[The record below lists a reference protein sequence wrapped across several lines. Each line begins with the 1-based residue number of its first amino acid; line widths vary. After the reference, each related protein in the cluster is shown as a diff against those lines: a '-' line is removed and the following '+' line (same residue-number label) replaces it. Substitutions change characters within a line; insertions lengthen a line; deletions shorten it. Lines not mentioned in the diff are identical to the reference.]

1 MNPAKQVYAKA
12 MTDLQGRSKT
22 KQQPSKT
29 GGLLQRTSN
38 MNMQDQDKPKEPYDS
53 VLDALDQIRTQR
65 KKLKNGN
72 S

>member
-1 MNPAKQVYAKA
+1 MNPARQVYAKA
-12 MTDLQGRSKT
+12 MSDLNSRSKT
-22 KQQPSKT
+22 KAPSKS

-38 MNMQDQDKPKEPYDS
+38 AMPQAENKQKEPYDS

-65 KKLKNGN
+65 KKLRNGN

>member
-1 MNPAKQVYAKA
+1 MNPARQVYAKA
-12 MTDLQGRSKT
+12 MSDLNSRSKA
-22 KQQPSKT
+22 KAPSKS

-38 MNMQDQDKPKEPYDS
+38 AMPQAENKQKEPYDV

-65 KKLKNGN
+65 KKLRNGN

>member
-1 MNPAKQVYAKA
+1 MNPARQVYAKA
-12 MTDLQGRSKT
+12 MSDLNKRSKT
-22 KQQPSKT
+22 KTPSKS

-38 MNMQDQDKPKEPYDS
+38 AMPQVENKQKEPYDV

>member
-1 MNPAKQVYAKA
+1 MNPARQVYGKA
-12 MTDLQGRSKT
+12 ISDLNKRSKT
-22 KQQPSKT
+22 KTPSKS

-38 MNMQDQDKPKEPYDS
+38 VMPQAENKQKEPYDL